1 MIYGGDAYYFHIWIS
16 CLTLSF
22 RPFEIP
28 LAKFHDVPSNNQRVT
43 ATKTPFIDK
52 RIAVKQKNA
61 DDDLF

>member
-1 MIYGGDAYYFHIWIS
+1 M
-16 CLTLSF
+16 TLSF